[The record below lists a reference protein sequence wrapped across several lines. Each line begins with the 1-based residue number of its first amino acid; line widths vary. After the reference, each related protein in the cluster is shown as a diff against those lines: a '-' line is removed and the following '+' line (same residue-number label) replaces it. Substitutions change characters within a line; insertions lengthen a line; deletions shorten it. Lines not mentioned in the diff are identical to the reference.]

1 MKLLL
6 GILIVFGSA
15 IWFWIYDKGYV
26 SLYGTK
32 YDATSSD
39 SWMFYFWLIF
49 IPAYLLRAVYL
60 FWVERSFLPKTDKD
74 HTEDSEKT
82 KPNKKQ
88 D

>member
-6 GILIVFGSA
+6 GILIVFGAA

-32 YDATSSD
+32 YAATSSD

-49 IPAYLLRAVYL
+49 IPAYLLKAVYEYL
-60 FWVERSFLPKTDKD
+60 VERSFRSKTDEEATKN
-74 HTEDSEKT
+74 SEKT
-82 KPNKKQ
+82 KINSKN
-88 D
+88 